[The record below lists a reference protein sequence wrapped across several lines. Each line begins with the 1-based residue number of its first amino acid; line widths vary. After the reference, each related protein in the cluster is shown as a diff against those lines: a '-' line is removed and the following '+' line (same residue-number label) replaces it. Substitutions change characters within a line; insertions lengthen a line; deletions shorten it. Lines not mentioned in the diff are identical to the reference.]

1 MKSVKDKVQLS
12 NGVMIPIVGFGTWES
27 VDDEG
32 YQAVREALK
41 AGYIHIDTAK
51 VYGNEEIV
59 GKAIKDSGIKRE
71 DLFITSKIWSDDRG
85 SYEDTEAAILKSLE
99 LLGLDY
105 LDMMLIHWPNP
116 AKYRKHWQQ
125 LNAET
130 WRAMEDAYNEGRIKA
145 IGVSNFMI
153 NHLDELAKTAQILP
167 MVNQIRLC
175 PGDTK
180 DELVKYLREHDITI
194 EAYSPFA
201 RGEIFDIQE
210 MKDIAQKH
218 NKTVSQVALRWSLQK
233 GFIPLPKSVTAKRIR
248 ENMDIFDFEL
258 KADEIKQIDKVKTTY
273 HEGSNNPDST
283 NF

>member
-1 MKSVKDKVQLS
+1 
-12 NGVMIPIVGFGTWES
+12 MIPIVGFGTWES